1 MKRLLLLTILGIG
14 ILSISKSTPATSP
27 NPPVSGMQ
35 IGFFYSSLSP
45 HGEWIEA
52 GPGFHVWRPFHI
64 HSHWRPYLI
73 GRWMWTDYGWYWMSD
88 EPFGWIVYHYGRWYY
103 DDYYGWVWVPD
114 DVWGPAWVEW
124 RYDDDYIGWAPLPPY
139 ATFSVTVGIHFTSH
153 WVAPVHYWNFIK
165 YRHFGKVIHYN
176 NLASEKYTRRLIR
189 TSRSSQQYDVDRDR
203 IINRGIDRSII
214 EQRGNLRI
222 PRAEVQ
228 NVRERTGERLTRSD
242 DTQLSG
248 RIEIYRPS
256 REEME
261 KRPERIEAQR
271 GKRNISLDMDKIGRT
286 QHDEPRS
293 DTRQEQITPREERK
307 QERDSQ
313 REGEQRENKPRVKD
327 SQQQREPRQ
336 KREEFMERYE
346 QKQNPTPPTNRESA
360 QPKIERH
367 RKTTPSTPSSRQ
379 KANRQSE
386 RSSERRRSK

>member
-14 ILSISKSTPATSP
+14 ILFISKSTPAINS
-27 NPPVSGMQ
+27 NPPAFGMQ

-52 GPGFHVWRPFHI
+52 GPGFLVWRPFHI
-64 HSHWRPYLI
+64 HRHWRPYLI

-114 DVWGPAWVEW
+114 DLWGPAWVEW

-165 YRHFGKVIHYN
+165 YRHFGKVIQYN
-176 NLASEKYTRRLIR
+176 DLASEKHTRRLIR
-189 TSRSSQQYDVDRDR
+189 TSRSSQQYDIDRDK

-222 PRAEVQ
+222 QRAEVQ
-228 NVRERTGERLTRSD
+228 NVRERSGERLTRSD

-261 KRPERIEAQR
+261 KRPDRIEAQR

-286 QHDEPRS
+286 QRDESRS
-293 DTRQEQITPREERK
+293 ETRQELTPREERK

-313 REGEQRENKPRVKD
+313 RDGEQRENKPRVKD

-346 QKQNPTPPTNRESA
+346 QKQNPTPPTNRESS
-360 QPKIERH
+360 QPKIER
-367 RKTTPSTPSSRQ
+367 RRETTPGTPSSRQ
-379 KANRQSE
+379 KSNKQSE
-386 RSSERRRSK
+386 RSSEQRRSK